1 MSNPARQQIIETGRH
16 KTLLVILFW
25 VVLVTSDT
33 TAQVMLKIG
42 AVRSASSGW
51 MPNYLILTGYSM
63 YIISFVAWMQILRN
77 TRLFIAL
84 AATSILYVTIPLTS
98 HFYLGES
105 LTLPLLIG
113 AVFIAAGVV
122 VLGLKEYG

>member
-1 MSNPARQQIIETGRH
+1 MSISDRQQLINSGRNKTIIAF
-16 KTLLVILFW
+16 VFWFILIA
-25 VVLVTSDT
+25 SDT
-33 TAQVMLKIG
+33 IAQIMLKIG
-42 AVRSASSGW
+42 SVKTASSGW
-51 MPNYLILTGYSM
+51 VPNYLIVTGYSM
-63 YIISFVAWMQILRN
+63 YIISFVAWMQILKN

-84 AATSILYVTIPLTS
+84 AATSILYVTIPLAS

-105 LTLPLLIG
+105 LPLPLLIG